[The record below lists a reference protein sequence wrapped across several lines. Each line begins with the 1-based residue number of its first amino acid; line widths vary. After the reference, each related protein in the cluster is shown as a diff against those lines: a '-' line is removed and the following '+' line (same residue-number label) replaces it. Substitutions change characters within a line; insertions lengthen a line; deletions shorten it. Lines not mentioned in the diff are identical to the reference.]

1 MISGTIAE
9 AIIRL
14 KLIDQTGADVALKK
28 ATESTKKL
36 DAAAKATTKSFGRLN
51 LEMRS
56 IAIAMGGISAPL
68 LLFVRSSIK
77 EWGDFEYEMAS
88 VKAVTQAS
96 ELQMKSLS
104 KTVQHLGATTQFYSK
119 EVATAA
125 KQMGQMGL
133 KAKEIAGLLPEVL
146 SLAAIENID
155 PQRSAEVIVGA
166 VKALAE
172 PLEYAGK
179 MADLLAFA
187 ATNSASTIDDM
198 GMALA
203 RSGAA
208 SKAAGQSFETTLSIL
223 MTLADRNITA
233 SKAGQAYVMI
243 LNKITKGMSDLET
256 GTTMQAKALAKL
268 GFQKQEAEGWN
279 VVDVLK
285 RMRDGGLSAAD
296 AINIFGERTAK
307 YAQTLIPAIGY
318 TEAINKTLEENAEL
332 YKGINQKMK
341 EIKMETLTGDTLEL
355 GSAFKNLKT
364 VLGESVSPRL
374 REVMDVI
381 TNVILKVSEVM
392 EKNPELASTFMM
404 VATAVGVLSAAM
416 AVAAVA
422 AVSFTIA
429 GGPILWILGGIAVAV
444 AGVII
449 LWKKWTAG
457 LDGTAKS
464 TERVAAITEKLKS
477 VYEGFKIILGAVTFA
492 IKLMYNGLVEII
504 KYIMNEFAFGVIGH
518 ITKLMGKLGSFL
530 GGKMKALAKEL
541 NEMNKSVD
549 WNLEA
554 QDPFAAF
561 QDDGAKDA
569 QNNVKRLQEEVDSLT
584 ETIKKNEEAINAA
597 AKAQE
602 ELGVKMTD
610 LREVYVKSQEGLD
623 VIYHERYEREKQEL
637 IALYE
642 ARKTVVK
649 EAEDTMFNFGASRA
663 EMLFNLRSK
672 LIDDLNK
679 LEDKAFKKQREL
691 EEKRLKEEEKI
702 AKQRES
708 ATASL
713 YDGMEEKSINWYR
726 REITKIEKLRDSWR
740 AANQDE
746 NDIYTRTREMMADAL
761 DKFSAKKEDEAKGEK
776 ARAKE
781 ILETWDKIYS
791 EMGKMTEESL
801 AVKRKLIDAEAEEM
815 EKILEG
821 QADAEVAIEEW
832 KQERLR
838 ELRIEQLEEMGK
850 WYEGFE
856 LFFEQQR
863 DDWGSWAEEVAETI
877 TDVFDGLQDALSN
890 FFESIMEGNLSFRDS
905 LKEMWEDTK
914 DLARS
919 VIADIA
925 AEFIKEQIKML
936 AKFVWRKG
944 VEFLTE
950 KTIEKSKA
958 VTATTSNAAILAIGQ
973 ATTSALVTGWMM
985 VAAAAAAAWA
995 APMGGPPAAAS
1006 AYAAVIAMLPG
1017 ALATIAGA
1025 FEAAQIAGG
1034 VAGGA
1039 AVGSADEGTGLLG
1052 LSKDGLVYA
1061 HSGEIILNRSESENL
1076 RKSVRRG
1083 SREEVVGG
1091 GGGEGGGYGNLIVQ
1105 VNNPM
1110 TRVNWD
1116 KSVRDE
1122 LVPALNRYGKN
1133 NASLRMKVRK
1143 PKSRR

>member
-36 DAAAKATTKSFGRLN
+36 DTVAKATAKSFGRLN

-56 IAIAMGGISAPL
+56 IAISMAGISAPL
-68 LLFVRSSIK
+68 LMFVRSSIK
-77 EWGDFEYEMAS
+77 EWANFEYEMAS

-96 ELQMKSLS
+96 KSEMDSLT

-133 KAKEIAGLLPEVL
+133 KAKEIEGLLPEVL

-155 PQRSAEVIVGA
+155 PQRSAAVIIGA
-166 VKALAE
+166 IKGIAE

-198 GMALA
+198 GQALA

-208 SKAAGQSFETTLSIL
+208 STAAGQSFESTLSVL
-223 MTLADRNITA
+223 MTLADRNIKA

-243 LNKITKGMSDLET
+243 LNKITKAMVDVEA
-256 GTTMQAKALAKL
+256 GTTMQGKALAKL
-268 GFQKQEAEGWN
+268 GFAKQESESWK
-279 VVDVLK
+279 VIDVLK
-285 RMRDGGLSAAD
+285 RMRDGGLNAAD

-307 YAQTLIPAIGY
+307 YVQTLIPAIGY

-332 YKGINQKMK
+332 YAKLNQKMK
-341 EIKMETLTGDTLEL
+341 DIKMDTLEGDLLEL
-355 GSAFKNLKT
+355 GSAFINLKT
-364 VLGESVSPRL
+364 ILGESVSPRF
-374 REVMDVI
+374 RELIDIMTNAVI
-381 TNVILKVSEVM
+381 KISEM
-392 EKNPELASTFMM
+392 MQQNPELASKLMM
-404 VATAVGVLSAAM
+404 VATATGVLTAAIG
-416 AVAAVA
+416 AASIAAVA
-422 AVSFTIA
+422 FTIA
-429 GGPILWILGGIAVAV
+429 GGPILWILGGIAAAV
-444 AGVII
+444 TGAII
-449 LWKKWTAG
+449 LWNKWTEG
-457 LDGTAKS
+457 LDSSAKS
-464 TERVAAITEKLKS
+464 TKRISAVTEKLKGIF
-477 VYEGFKIILGAVTFA
+477 EGLKIVFGAVTFA
-492 IKLMYNGLVEII
+492 IKVLFNGIREVINLLVEDI
-504 KYIMNEFAFGVIGH
+504 KSFFKFLDKISFGLLS
-518 ITKLMGKLGSFL
+518 KAGKYL
-530 GGKMKALAKEL
+530 GGAAKDVLKTFSEL
-541 NEMNKSVD
+541 NKQVD
-549 WNLEA
+549 WNLEMKLPSGDEAKKA
-554 QDPFAAF
+554 QRAISDT
-561 QDDGAKDA
+561 K
-569 QNNVKRLQEEVDSLT
+569 EEINALS
-584 ETIKKNEEAINAA
+584 ETIAKNKAEIDEA
-597 AKAQE
+597 AKASE
-602 ELGVKMTD
+602 ELGTAMSE
-610 LREVYVKSQEGLD
+610 LRDIYIKSQEGLD
-623 VIYHERYEREKQEL
+623 IIYHERYEREKQEL

-649 EAEDTMFNFGASRA
+649 EAEDEMFNFGASRA

-679 LEDKAFKKQREL
+679 LEEKAFKKQREL

-746 NDIYTRTREMMADAL
+746 NDIYTRTREMMTDAL
-761 DKFSAKKEDEAKGEK
+761 NKFSAKKEDEAKGEK

-877 TDVFDGLQDALSN
+877 TDVFDGLQDAFSN
-890 FFESIMEGNLSFRDS
+890 FFESIMEGSMSFRDS